1 MDTSIDYRLV
11 FALMNG
17 KVADAFNRKLSE
29 NFAKA
34 QVPLT
39 AEQWNVL
46 LTLSMREVATQQQIC
61 DDTSFSKATMTRLV
75 DQLETEGILE
85 RFKARVDWRS
95 NYLRMT
101 RKGLVIRDKGLYIAS
116 RGRRLWSVFKP
127 IGSRAVTRRMRHFR
141 SSCEQRV
148 IPREGAMTGVLRALR
163 ARDVVAMVLDQH
175 VDGRDGGGRRDHALY
190 WTGNPKRPFSDESA
204 FGILVLDP

>member
-61 DDTSFSKATMTRLV
+61 ADTSFSKATMTRLV

-116 RGRRLWSVFKP
+116 R
-127 IGSRAVTRRMRHFR
+127 T
-141 SSCEQRV
+141 
-148 IPREGAMTGVLRALR
+148 LRAALKGLTNEQVSTTQNSLNTVLENLKQHDHVTPPEEIAELMKFYNLR
-163 ARDVVAMVLDQH
+163 KNKGL
-175 VDGRDGGGRRDHALY
+175 RR
-190 WTGNPKRPFSDESA
+190 
-204 FGILVLDP
+204 